1 MDKQSS
7 FTRIWNLLTTK
18 EERIGLQVTI
28 MKLELLN
35 QLLLFTFV
43 IDHQCNF
50 EFMLNIQRL
59 FQVCKKDPV
68 TRLMAKLSSIWTK
81 VAKCICVMVLRNSIS
96 VFQAVIKLIK
106 LVLQLPVKGQTWET
120 IVFLLIIPILHN
132 RYIKFPKC
140 TSF

>member
-43 IDHQCNF
+43 IDH
-50 EFMLNIQRL
+50 
-59 FQVCKKDPV
+59 
-68 TRLMAKLSSIWTK
+68 
-81 VAKCICVMVLRNSIS
+81 
-96 VFQAVIKLIK
+96 
-106 LVLQLPVKGQTWET
+106 
-120 IVFLLIIPILHN
+120 
-132 RYIKFPKC
+132 
-140 TSF
+140 